1 VIYEE
6 GKAMNLQQAVE
17 IAPAMKDFYDEDIT
31 VLVFSI
37 DKVIVALNHENL
49 NLRIT
54 NNEPTS
60 KYEKLVTMQ
69 CIRERRRL
77 VMRVPTDKSQFGIS
91 YIAIANPLWLNGE
104 LQGAMT
110 VVISD
115 QRYDALK
122 KVGINLS
129 ELVKSSHAASEELS
143 ASSEELAATARTME
157 SGTAVAKSGLEKING
172 ISQDIRRISAQ
183 TSILGLNASI
193 EAARA
198 GDKGRGFAVVAE
210 EVRKLSEGAKQ
221 SALAISEDV
230 TEVNETVGGLI
241 EQIKQLANVS
251 EHQAVDVVN
260 LSKSLAEIAEMAED
274 LVSHGEVH
282 G

>member
-1 VIYEE
+1 
-6 GKAMNLQQAVE
+6 MNLQQAVE

-69 CIRERRRL
+69 CIREKRRL

-230 TEVNETVGGLI
+230 TEVNDTVGSLI

-251 EHQAVDVVN
+251 EHQSLDVIS
-260 LSKSLAEIAEMAED
+260 LSKSLAEIAKMAED